1 MLTPERIARLNA
13 IGMQWDKPDPWQH
26 RYKLA
31 QKYKKA
37 HGNLKIP
44 AKYKTADGIWLSRWV
59 YDQKRLLRDNSP
71 KLSADQKQLLEELF
85 DGAVME
91 KEPVAKA
98 G

>member
-1 MLTPERIARLNA
+1 
-13 IGMQWDKPDPWQH
+13 MQWDKPEPWQH
-26 RYKLA
+26 RYKLD
-31 QKYKKA
+31 QKYKKD
-37 HGNLKIP
+37 HGNLEIP

>member
-1 MLTPERIARLNA
+1 MKEIKR
-13 IGMQWDKPDPWQH
+13 DKPDPWQH